1 MDCDWVL
8 MKQDGT
14 VLRVTLQENALPQ
27 LGDGKLHESVG
38 YEVVAVGTKLVSRKN
53 PFVLAAQRA

>member
-8 MKQDGT
+8 MKQDGS
-14 VLRVTLQENALPQ
+14 VARVTLTEAALPQ
-27 LGDGKLHESVG
+27 LGAGKVHDGVG

-53 PFVLAAQRA
+53 PFVLAVQHM